1 MKRTIITMS
10 AVLAALGLAILFGAP
25 KGQNFNSSAAIAA
38 PAPVPAA
45 VPMPNR
51 CPNIHEALEALRS
64 AEHEMKE
71 GRHDFCGHKVEAM
84 RATHEAIEQLRAAE
98 DCDRCR

>member
-1 MKRTIITMS
+1 MKRTIITMT
-10 AVLAALGLAILFGAP
+10 AVLAVLGLAILLGAP